1 MPIFIDIF
9 RGYLYYI
16 FMEDLLFTL
25 TIFILIL
32 VIILVLLLIRFRR
45 DQFKN
50 VEQTMYIDHL
60 EAELHEE
67 QTRKSETLDKLNSVA
82 YTNPITKLGNMDYF
96 FKNADELLASN
107 PLETYSLIAFNIQN
121 IGKINQLFGP
131 TEGDKV
137 VIHAANVLKAVGE
150 REGFLHAQV
159 YSNLFCMIVPL
170 APNEDLFKYV
180 QELTDLLLG
189 YTENF
194 SVLSSF
200 GIYEIKD
207 FKKPLTEMI
216 NACMLAQKF
225 VKDPEIC
232 NYIIYSEEME
242 AKFLQNKKM
251 SQEMEQALEQNKFFM
266 YLQPIVDLRTFR
278 IISAEALVRWDY
290 PGKGIL
296 SPFAFIPLFES
307 TNLVQKLDYYMW
319 EECLKTIR
327 RWIDNYIEPTPL
339 SVNVSPVHLQNTKF
353 IEFLDEICE
362 HYLVDKNLLI
372 LEIPERAF
380 TDGSAHVKDVMNTLH
395 DHGYRICIDNFGSMS
410 SPLNLLSEYP
420 IEQIKIDR
428 NFMTQNSSSERGIS
442 ILRYLIA
449 MAKDVEL
456 DVITEGVET
465 LPQAQLLTEIGSDM
479 AQGYFFS
486 KPITIREFN
495 SLNHSMIKRVYQSNE
510 YYPTFEDLEKDLDLI
525 AYMIEQE

>member
-1 MPIFIDIF
+1 
-9 RGYLYYI
+9 
-16 FMEDLLFTL
+16 
-25 TIFILIL
+25 
-32 VIILVLLLIRFRR
+32 
-45 DQFKN
+45 
-50 VEQTMYIDHL
+50 MYIDHL
-60 EAELHEE
+60 ESELARE
-67 QTRKSETLDKLNSVA
+67 QTRNSQTLEQLNTVA
-82 YTNPITKLGNMDYF
+82 YTNPITKLGNIDFF
-96 FKNADELLASN
+96 FKSASELFSEN

-121 IGKINQLFGP
+121 IGTINQLFGP
-131 TEGDKV
+131 TEGDNV
-137 VIHAANVLKAVGE
+137 VIHAANSLKTVGE
-150 REGFLHAQV
+150 REHLLYAQV

-170 APNEDLFKYV
+170 PPNQELLQYV
-180 QELTDLLLG
+180 QELTKLLLD

-194 SVLSSF
+194 TVLSSF

-207 FKKPLTEMI
+207 FHKPVTEMI
-216 NACMLAQKF
+216 NSCMLAQKF

-232 NYIIYSEEME
+232 NYVIYSEEME
-242 AKFLQNKKM
+242 IKFLQNKRM
-251 SQEMEQALEQNKFFM
+251 SQEMEQALDQNKFFM
-266 YLQPIVDLRTFR
+266 HLQPIVDLRTFR
-278 IISAEALVRWDY
+278 IVSAEALVRWDY

-319 EECLKTIR
+319 EECFKVIR

-353 IEFLDEICE
+353 IDYLDELCE
-362 HYLVDKNLLI
+362 HYLVEKDLLI

-380 TDGSAHVKDVMNTLH
+380 KDNSAHLKEVMNTLKEH
-395 DHGYRICIDNFGSMS
+395 EYRICVDNFGSMN
-410 SPLNLLSEYP
+410 SPLNVLSEYP

-428 NFMTQNSSSERGIS
+428 NFLIQNSTTERGIS

-465 LPQAQLLTEIGSDM
+465 LEQATMLSEIGSDM

-495 SLNHSMIKRVYQSNE
+495 ALHHSMIKRVYQSNE

>member
-1 MPIFIDIF
+1 MD
-9 RGYLYYI
+9 
-16 FMEDLLFTL
+16 DLLLIL
-25 TIFILIL
+25 TFLIIIL
-32 VIILVLLLIRFRR
+32 VILLILFLLKYRKDRFR
-45 DQFKN
+45 D
-50 VEQTMYIDHL
+50 VEQNMYIQHL
-60 EAELHEE
+60 ESELTQE
-67 QTRKSETLDKLNSVA
+67 QTRNSQTLEKLNTVA
-82 YTNPITKLGNMDYF
+82 YTNPITKLGNIDYF
-96 FKNADELLASN
+96 FESANNLLAAN
-107 PLETYSLIAFNIQN
+107 PLETYTLVAFNIQN

-131 TEGDKV
+131 TEGDNV
-137 VIHAANVLKAVGE
+137 VIHAATSLKTVGE
-150 REGFLHAQV
+150 REHFVHGQV

-170 APNEDLFKYV
+170 PPNEELLGYV
-180 QELTDLLLG
+180 QELTELLLG

-207 FKKPLTEMI
+207 FKKPITEMI

-225 VKDPEIC
+225 VKEPEIC
-232 NYIIYSEEME
+232 NYVIYSEEME

-266 YLQPIVDLRTFR
+266 HLQPIVDLRTFR
-278 IISAEALVRWDY
+278 IVGAEALVRWDY

-296 SPFAFIPLFES
+296 SPFSFIPLFES

-362 HYLVDKNLLI
+362 HYLIDKNLLI

-380 TDGSAHVKDVMNTLH
+380 SDNSAHLKEVMKTLKE
-395 DHGYRICIDNFGSMS
+395 HGYRICIDNFGSMN
-410 SPLNLLSEYP
+410 SPLNVLSEYP

-428 NFMTQNSSSERGIS
+428 NFLNQNSSTERGIS

-456 DVITEGVET
+456 NVITEGVET
-465 LPQAQLLTEIGSDM
+465 LPQATLLSEIGSDM